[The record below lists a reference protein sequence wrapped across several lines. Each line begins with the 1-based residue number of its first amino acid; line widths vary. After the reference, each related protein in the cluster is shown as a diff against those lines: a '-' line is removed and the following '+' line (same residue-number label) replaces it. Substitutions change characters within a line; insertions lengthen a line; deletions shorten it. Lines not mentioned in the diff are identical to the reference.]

1 MKLTAK
7 LAYSQLMVNRKRTI
21 WTLFGIILS
30 TVMIS
35 SVYNFLAS
43 AYEMFTRDMD
53 ETYYVIG
60 THTITFIVIGIIIG
74 LIVVAVSVNVVS
86 NAFRISADERV
97 TQFGALKSV
106 GATKQQITQVVIYE
120 GLMLSIVG
128 IPIGVVLGVA
138 ATFINV
144 NIANHFLSTWNNID
158 NFGSALVFDFIVAWQ
173 AITIS
178 VAVAFVTVLLSA
190 WIPARKASKISAIDL
205 VRGSG
210 VVKLKVEQ
218 VHSNP
223 IVQKLFGFEGML
235 AYKSLKRNNRNF
247 RASVIS
253 ITISVIL
260 FTVVSSVGTQINSMM
275 MNLIFPN
282 IDASA
287 TVHVMTDLQIS
298 FDESGDIYFLY
309 NPIETD
315 MAEEM
320 TSRLREF
327 PNANLMGVGGLY
339 NARAN
344 IPKEMISPDMV
355 SVIGDPYDD
364 ESHNVSA
371 WLLSID
377 SQTYAELAEKAGVPI
392 GSNILVNFF
401 RHNVHAESSYIPY
414 IFDNQ
419 TVHIETINGY
429 VKEVELHGELTEV
442 PDELLNGFTGANSE
456 LIVIV
461 PRLGATYFNW
471 FANPEDLEGFLEH
484 ANEVVSDLDLIPRDG
499 DVEMFVNVTDIRKAT
514 EAIQGIIN
522 LIKIFL
528 YGFIGMLTLIGL
540 TNIISTI
547 STNVRSR
554 SKEFAVLRSVGM
566 THKGLDRMLNLESAL
581 CSAKSLIWGLP
592 IGSGISF
599 IIYRF
604 VMHSMGVDY
613 HFPWLT
619 MLYSIL
625 GVFAITWITMRYS
638 VLQVRGGSIVEK
650 IRKGGMSI

>member
-1 MKLTAK
+1 MRLTAK
-7 LAYSQLMVNRKRTI
+7 LAYSQLIVTRKRSI

-30 TVMIS
+30 AIMIS

-43 AYEMFTRDMD
+43 AYEMFTRDID
-53 ETYYVIG
+53 ETYYGIG
-60 THTITFIVIGIIIG
+60 AHTITFIVIGIIIG
-74 LIVVAVSVNVVS
+74 LIVVTVSINVIS
-86 NAFRISADERV
+86 NTFRISANERA
-97 TQFGALKSV
+97 TQFGVLKSI
-106 GATKQQITQVVIYE
+106 GATKQQITEVVIYE
-120 GLMLSIVG
+120 GLMISMVG
-128 IPIGVVLGVA
+128 IPIGVILGIVV
-138 ATFINV
+138 TFINV
-144 NIANHFLSTWNNID
+144 NIFNHFLSTWNYID
-158 NFGSALVFDFIVAWQ
+158 DVGSELVLEFVIAWQ
-173 AITIS
+173 AIVIS
-178 VAVAFVTVLLSA
+178 VVVAFVTVLISA
-190 WIPARKASKISAIDL
+190 WIPARKSSKAIAIDL
-205 VRGSG
+205 IRGSG
-210 VVKLKVEQ
+210 EVELNVEQ
-218 VHSNP
+218 IHSNF
-223 IVQKLFGFEGML
+223 IIQKLFGFEGML
-235 AYKSLKRNNRNF
+235 AYRSLKRNKRNF
-247 RASVIS
+247 RASVVS
-253 ITISVIL
+253 LTISVIL
-260 FTVVSSVGTQINSMM
+260 FTIVASVGTQIDNMLT
-275 MNLIFPN
+275 NLIFPN

-315 MAEEM
+315 MAEEI

-327 PNANLMGVGGLY
+327 PNANLIGVGGLY

-344 IPKEMISPDMV
+344 IPKKMIAPDMISI
-355 SVIGDPYDD
+355 IGNPYDD
-364 ESHNVSA
+364 TSHNVSA
-371 WLLSID
+371 WLLNVD

-401 RHNVHAESSYIPY
+401 RHNVHDELIRIPY
-414 IFDNQ
+414 IFDNH

-429 VKEVELHGELTEV
+429 VKEVKLHGELTEV

-461 PRLGATYFNW
+461 PRLSATYFNW
-471 FANPEDLEGFLEH
+471 FANPEDLDGFLKH
-484 ANEVVSDLDLIPRDG
+484 ANEVVSDLDLIPRSG
-499 DVEMFVNVTDIRKAT
+499 DVEMFVDVTDIGKAT
-514 EAIQGIIN
+514 DAIRGIIS
-522 LIKIFL
+522 LIKLFL
-528 YGFIGMLTLIGL
+528 YGFVGMLTLIGL

-566 THKGLDRMLNLESAL
+566 THKGLNSMLNLESAL

-592 IGSGISF
+592 IGSSISF

-604 VMHSMGVDY
+604 VMHSRGVDY
-613 HFPWLT
+613 HFPWLA

-638 VLQVRGGSIVEK
+638 AFQVRGGSIIEK